1 MWSILPKT
9 LSNTLDNAVDNT
21 AYDAVYNA
29 VDIEVVNT
37 VDNANKQC

>member
-1 MWSILPKT
+1 MWTILPKT